1 MSDAKEKKGDAKAE
15 GEAAAPAKAG
25 GGNKL
30 LAILVGVNSL
40 LLVGVM
46 AFLVLQLRQT
56 QHLAVAA
63 DEHVGKAS
71 EEKKA
76 EKAEKPE
83 AKEEKSEEKPGEK
96 GEGKEEGARGAEG
109 SSKGGPLVRIPD
121 FVVHLRNPDADR
133 YARVSFEV
141 EVYGES
147 DKDRLNAAS
156 ARVRDAFIGYLSDR
170 TLEDLRG
177 SEGLSRTKDALQT
190 TLRQLLPDVR
200 IRALYISDFVV
211 Q

>member
-1 MSDAKEKKGDAKAE
+1 MSDAKDKKGDSKGDAE
-15 GEAAAPAKAG
+15 APAPAKSG
-25 GGNKL
+25 GSKVL
-30 LAILVGVNSL
+30 VILVAVNSL
-40 LLVGVM
+40 LLLGVM
-46 AFLVLQLRQT
+46 GFLGLQLKSL
-56 QHLAVAA
+56 QHPPAA
-63 DEHVGKAS
+63 AEEHAGKG

-76 EKAEKPE
+76 EKAEPR
-83 AKEEKSEEKPGEK
+83 EEKGEEKAAEK
-96 GEGKEEGARGAEG
+96 GEGKEEGGHGGAEG
-109 SSKGGPLVRIPD
+109 PAAKGGVLVKIPD

-141 EVYGES
+141 EVFAES
-147 DKDRLNAAS
+147 DKERLVASS

-177 SEGLSRTKDALQT
+177 SEGLSRTKEALQG

>member
-1 MSDAKEKKGDAKAE
+1 MSDAKEKKGDAKGDAE
-15 GEAAAPAKAG
+15 APAAKAG
-25 GGNKL
+25 GSKVL
-30 LAILVGVNSL
+30 VILVAVNSL
-40 LLVGVM
+40 LLLGVM
-46 AFLVLQLRQT
+46 GFLGLQLKQL
-56 QHLAVAA
+56 QHPAA
-63 DEHVGKAS
+63 AAEERSGKS

-76 EKAEKPE
+76 EKGEP
-83 AKEEKSEEKPGEK
+83 KEEKGEEKSAEK
-96 GEGKEEGARGAEG
+96 GEGKEEGGGHGGAEP
-109 SSKGGPLVRIPD
+109 GGGGKNGVLVKIPD

-141 EVYGES
+141 EVFADS
-147 DKDRLNAAS
+147 DKERLVASS

-177 SEGLSRTKDALQT
+177 SEGLSRTKEALQGN
-190 TLRQLLPDVR
+190 LRQLLPDVR

>member
-1 MSDAKEKKGDAKAE
+1 MSDAKDKKGDPKSDE
-15 GEAAAPAKAG
+15 EAAGLKKSG
-25 GGNKL
+25 GGNKTL
-30 LAILVGVNSL
+30 VLLVGVNSL

-46 AFLVLQLRQT
+46 GFMAYTMTRAP
-56 QHLAVAA
+56 HAA
-63 DEHVGKAS
+63 AAEAATGKPA
-71 EEKKA
+71 EEKRA
-76 EKAEKPE
+76 E
-83 AKEEKSEEKPGEK
+83 AKEEKGEKAEGKEEKG
-96 GEGKEEGARGAEG
+96 GEGKEEGGGRPTEGA
-109 SSKGGPLVRIPD
+109 SKGGPMVKIAD

-141 EVYGES
+141 EVFADS
-147 DKDRLNAAS
+147 DKDRLNAS
-156 ARVRDAFIGYLSDR
+156 TARVRDAFIGYLSDR

-177 SEGLSRTKDALQT
+177 SEGLSRTKEALQT